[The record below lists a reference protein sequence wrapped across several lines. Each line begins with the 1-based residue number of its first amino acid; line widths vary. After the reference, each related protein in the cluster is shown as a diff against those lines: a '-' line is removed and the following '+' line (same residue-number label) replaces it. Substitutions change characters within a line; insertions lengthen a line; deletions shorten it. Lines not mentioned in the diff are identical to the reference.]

1 MKQIALALTLT
12 FVFSTG
18 PANAQFGGIE
28 RLKGRADQ
36 VRKIA
41 DINIGERDE
50 RAIGEAV
57 SAKLVD
63 RFGIYQDEA
72 VARYVT
78 LVGTVLAQGSTRPG
92 LDWKFVVLDTE
103 GVNAYAAPGGL
114 IHITRGA
121 LGLIK
126 SEAELAG
133 VLGHEIGHI
142 TARHT
147 VRAIQKSKAIDVG
160 TDEIGAQGGLA
171 GPLIN
176 RFADMSYDMVFN
188 NKFNRDDENESDKVG
203 ITLANRVGYS
213 PAGMT
218 HFLNHISE
226 RNAGATE
233 PNGLFASH
241 PQTKERLDRLA
252 RTIETDKLTASALVQ
267 PRYGSTITFEAT
279 PVTEIAALDEEG
291 VRGAVGGGTAGA
303 KPDRKQEEG
312 AKKEEAP
319 KKRGFGVGS
328 ITSSLSGGKQAE
340 STQASASA
348 GGRMGVPDT
357 NAPGGVNKTA
367 VSITVTPA
375 EIAEFKKGIV

>member
-1 MKQIALALTLT
+1 MKHVALALTLT
-12 FVFSTG
+12 FAFSVG
-18 PANAQFGGIE
+18 PANAQFGGID

-41 DINIGERDE
+41 DINISERDE
-50 RAIGEAV
+50 RAIGEEV
-57 SAKLVD
+57 SARLVD

-72 VARYVT
+72 VARYVI
-78 LVGTVLAQGSTRPG
+78 LVGTVLAQGSSRPG
-92 LDWKFVVLDTE
+92 LDWKFVVLDTD

-171 GPLIN
+171 GSLIN
-176 RFADMSYDMVFN
+176 RFADMSYDIVFN

-203 ITLANRVGYS
+203 ITLANSVGYS

-226 RNAGATE
+226 RNSGATQ

-241 PQTKERLDRLA
+241 PQMKERLDRLA

-279 PVTEIAALDEEG
+279 PVTGIAALDEEG
-291 VRGAVGGGTAGA
+291 VRGAVGA
-303 KPDRKQEEG
+303 KPAPKKEDA

-357 NAPGGVNKTA
+357 NAPGGGNKSP
-367 VSITVTPA
+367 VPVTVTAA
-375 EIAEFKKGIV
+375 EIAAFKKGIV